1 MPSRPNVGKLA
12 RFIQKCSDHMTKE
25 TDKKFK
31 IEKYVN
37 ITSWKVC
44 GVKKSTVP
52 RTEREGKTRVMEAF

>member
-1 MPSRPNVGKLA
+1 
-12 RFIQKCSDHMTKE
+12 MTKE